1 MCQRSMRSLKFALQI
16 SSHKIKNLRESIV
29 RHEILRSTFNNKIK
43 KQPFLSSK
51 YALAFSEIEAF
62 TAHTQTMI
70 SKLLAINLKWCRI
83 MSEINSNQNEFIQK
97 EPLITDEQNNAFML
111 LEPDVLKTLYGDQIV
126 ADNPQIVKQRSQEWH
141 DLRQL
146 SKVTSSTMHNAL
158 GFRTLK
164 LQKEHYDCFIK
175 KQKYHHL

>member
-1 MCQRSMRSLKFALQI
+1 MA
-16 SSHKIKNLRESIV
+16 
-29 RHEILRSTFNNKIK
+29 
-43 KQPFLSSK
+43 
-51 YALAFSEIEAF
+51 
-62 TAHTQTMI
+62 
-70 SKLLAINLKWCRI
+70 
-83 MSEINSNQNEFIQK
+83 EINSNQNEFIQK

-175 KQKYHHL
+175 KTKVPSPVTEAMQHSIDNEVR